1 MGAMAKDARQILM
14 HRLFR
19 GSFRRFIHVGSFL
32 DLPHPGKLSARGTSP
47 ARVAGATF
55 PLSFLLDGARMAP
68 LVSSIVD

>member
-1 MGAMAKDARQILM
+1 MMIRVWQTLSQIGPTIMMGAMAKDARQILM

-47 ARVAGATF
+47 AT
-55 PLSFLLDGARMAP
+55 S
-68 LVSSIVD
+68 